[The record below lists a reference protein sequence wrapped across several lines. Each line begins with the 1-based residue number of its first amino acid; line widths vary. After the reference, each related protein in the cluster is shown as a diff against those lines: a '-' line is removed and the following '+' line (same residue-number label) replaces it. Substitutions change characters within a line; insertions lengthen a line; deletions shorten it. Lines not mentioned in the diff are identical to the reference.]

1 MEGELDFVSFIS
13 VNVFKRKIQYMY
25 VWEEKRL
32 PRHSSSLLLEGE
44 VYYLGVIKGSFDTP
58 TCRARPM
65 KERWC
70 FGREKRELFLVKSE
84 SR

>member
-1 MEGELDFVSFIS
+1 LPLMEGELDFVSFIS

-44 VYYLGVIKGSFDTP
+44 VYFLGGD
-58 TCRARPM
+58 
-65 KERWC
+65 
-70 FGREKRELFLVKSE
+70 KREL
-84 SR
+84 